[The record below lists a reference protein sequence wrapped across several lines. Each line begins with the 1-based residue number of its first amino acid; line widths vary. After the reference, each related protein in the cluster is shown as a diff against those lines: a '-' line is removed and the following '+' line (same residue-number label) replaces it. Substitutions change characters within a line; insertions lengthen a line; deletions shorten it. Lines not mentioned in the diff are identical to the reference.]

1 MKYENY
7 DFKVIEE
14 DVLAFWDKKKILAKI
29 KAKNQDGKKFYFLQG
44 PPYTSG
50 KLHLGHAWNHALKD
64 MVLRY
69 KRFKGFNVWDR
80 NGYDMHGLP
89 TERKVMAKFNLNTK
103 EDIEKF
109 GIKEFTDECLKY
121 CQDTAKI
128 MDEDIKRVGVTLT
141 YDNPYMPI
149 TNNYIEGEWY
159 LIKKAHEKN
168 RLYQGKRT
176 LSWCANCETALSKHE
191 CEYQEITDNSIFFKL
206 PLKGKDKEFLIVWTT
221 TPWTVAFNLGVMV
234 NPDLD
239 YVKADV
245 EGEKWYLAKAL
256 AGPVIQAVADKKLNI
271 EEEFKGATMEG
282 WEYTHPWENEI
293 KEMKTIKLNHPKT
306 HTVLLSK
313 EYVTTDAGSGLVHT
327 APGCGPE
334 DYEVGYANNI
344 PPFNNINEQGIFPE
358 SMGIFSGKVAK
369 TDDAFFIEQLGD
381 YLIEKI
387 PVEHDYA
394 HCQRCH
400 KPVVFRT
407 TPQWF
412 FKVEDLKEKMLEANK
427 DIEWVPETAKNSFNS
442 WLDNLRDN
450 SITKQRYWGTP
461 IPLWQCDKCN
471 HYEVFGSIAELKEKV
486 SEIPEN
492 LHKPHIDKV
501 KYACPKCDGTMVRD
515 PDVLDVWIDAGT
527 ASWNCLDF
535 PHNQE
540 LIKEWFPA
548 DFILEGKDQIRGWFN
563 LLMIASFIA
572 LDKPSFKKVYMHG
585 FVTDV
590 GGIKMSK
597 SLGNITS
604 PYEVIDKYG
613 ADVLRYYFSQTRA
626 GEDINFSWDEI
637 ATKSRNLNILW
648 NLHKLTID
656 LAKENNIDPF
666 VLDNNLTEDMFNL
679 EEKYIVSK
687 LNNTIKEVT
696 KAFESYHLDEI
707 VEVIED
713 FYLELS
719 RTYVQM
725 IRDKSVLGNEE
736 DKQVVVYTLTK
747 CIMNVIKMLN
757 TVSPFITEAI
767 YHNFKEE
774 FNLTEESLSEH
785 SWPEIEESKIDYNL
799 EEEINITKQIIQGC
813 LYAREKVQIGLR
825 WPVKEIIVES
835 KRDDVIKAVEELREV
850 IKKQVNA
857 KEITIVNS
865 LPGVKV
871 NLKPDNGALG
881 KSFRDKAPEI
891 IAELMNTSPETILKH
906 LEEDNYYSV
915 KGEYRVTR
923 DMVVIERDVPSN
935 FVSAELKKGFVYLN
949 TERSAELEA
958 EGYAREISRNVQQFR
973 KQSGLVKTDKIKL
986 FVKMSPDMK
995 EMLEKHKDDIKDKVG
1010 AERLDF
1016 SAVEPVTKHE
1026 VHKEFDVKSNKFEIW
1041 FNK

>member
-1 MKYENY
+1 
-7 DFKVIEE
+7 
-14 DVLAFWDKKKILAKI
+14 
-29 KAKNQDGKKFYFLQG
+29 
-44 PPYTSG
+44 
-50 KLHLGHAWNHALKD
+50 
-64 MVLRY
+64 
-69 KRFKGFNVWDR
+69 
-80 NGYDMHGLP
+80 
-89 TERKVMAKFNLNTK
+89 
-103 EDIEKF
+103 
-109 GIKEFTDECLKY
+109 
-121 CQDTAKI
+121 
-128 MDEDIKRVGVTLT
+128 
-141 YDNPYMPI
+141 
-149 TNNYIEGEWY
+149 
-159 LIKKAHEKN
+159 
-168 RLYQGKRT
+168 
-176 LSWCANCETALSKHE
+176 
-191 CEYQEITDNSIFFKL
+191 
-206 PLKGKDKEFLIVWTT
+206 
-221 TPWTVAFNLGVMV
+221 
-234 NPDLD
+234 
-239 YVKADV
+239 
-245 EGEKWYLAKAL
+245 
-256 AGPVIQAVADKKLNI
+256 
-271 EEEFKGATMEG
+271 
-282 WEYTHPWENEI
+282 
-293 KEMKTIKLNHPKT
+293 
-306 HTVLLSK
+306 
-313 EYVTTDAGSGLVHT
+313 
-327 APGCGPE
+327 
-334 DYEVGYANNI
+334 
-344 PPFNNINEQGIFPE
+344 
-358 SMGIFSGKVAK
+358 
-369 TDDAFFIEQLGD
+369 
-381 YLIEKI
+381 
-387 PVEHDYA
+387 
-394 HCQRCH
+394 
-400 KPVVFRT
+400 
-407 TPQWF
+407 
-412 FKVEDLKEKMLEANK
+412 
-427 DIEWVPETAKNSFNS
+427 
-442 WLDNLRDN
+442 
-450 SITKQRYWGTP
+450 
-461 IPLWQCDKCN
+461 
-471 HYEVFGSIAELKEKV
+471 
-486 SEIPEN
+486 
-492 LHKPHIDKV
+492 
-501 KYACPKCDGTMVRD
+501 
-515 PDVLDVWIDAGT
+515 
-527 ASWNCLDF
+527 
-535 PHNQE
+535 
-540 LIKEWFPA
+540 
-548 DFILEGKDQIRGWFN
+548 
-563 LLMIASFIA
+563 
-572 LDKPSFKKVYMHG
+572 
-585 FVTDV
+585 
-590 GGIKMSK
+590 
-597 SLGNITS
+597 
-604 PYEVIDKYG
+604 
-613 ADVLRYYFSQTRA
+613 
-626 GEDINFSWDEI
+626 
-637 ATKSRNLNILW
+637 
-648 NLHKLTID
+648 
-656 LAKENNIDPF
+656 
-666 VLDNNLTEDMFNL
+666 MFNL